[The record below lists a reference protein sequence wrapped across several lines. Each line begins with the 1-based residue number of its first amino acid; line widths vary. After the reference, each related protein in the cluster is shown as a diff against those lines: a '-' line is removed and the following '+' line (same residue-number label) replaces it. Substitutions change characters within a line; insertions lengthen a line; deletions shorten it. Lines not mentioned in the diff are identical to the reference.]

1 MNKFPALLSIPHG
14 GRKKPTELEGHLC
27 ISDKDLFDDSDPF
40 VIEIYD
46 LGNLVQK
53 VISTDIARA
62 FVDLNRSMQDLPPK
76 NPDGLIKSSTCYQKP
91 IYLAGKEPDDSLRNS
106 LIQKYYR
113 PYHKS
118 IQKSIH
124 ELDLQICL
132 DCHSMASFAPNISPD
147 GNKKQRP
154 LFCLSNQDGQTSSM
168 HLIEILA
175 NCISQGFSIDRNE
188 IFLNDPFHGGYITRT
203 YGNNPIPWIQIEMN
217 RNLYL
222 KEPWFDEKSLSLD
235 PSHYNK
241 LNQQFEESLKLFFS
255 KINL

>member
-1 MNKFPALLSIPHG
+1 MSNFPVLLSIPHG
-14 GRKKPTELEGHLC
+14 GRKKPPELEGHLC

-46 LGNLVQK
+46 LGKLVQK

-91 IYLAGKEPDDSLRNS
+91 IYLAGKEPDISLMDSL
-106 LIQKYYR
+106 IKKYYR

-118 IQKSIH
+118 IQKCLR

-132 DCHSMASFAPNISPD
+132 DCHSMASVAPNISPD

-168 HLIEILA
+168 QLMEILA
-175 NCISQGFSIDRNE
+175 NCISKGFSIDRNE

-241 LNQQFEESLKLFFS
+241 LNQQFEDSLKLFFS